1 MRGAAWRVV
10 VLAAGVMAVS
20 AQARAAEPQTC
31 FSPDGGCR
39 TLLIRTIDRA
49 QRSIDVAVF
58 TFTDGAVA
66 DALGR
71 AAERGVV
78 VRAILDQRQAGQKS
92 SQAITL
98 QARKCQVRLLS
109 GTGRGGLMHH
119 KFLLVDGRLLW
130 TGSYNFTGNADRNNA
145 ENGLVLED
153 AAVAARY
160 REEFDRI
167 WQEGV
172 KRRKTRRR

>member
-1 MRGAAWRVV
+1 MRRRGVWCA
-10 VLAAGVMAVS
+10 VLLAGVS
-20 AQARAAEPQTC
+20 TAAAAATAETQTC

-49 QRSIDVAVF
+49 ERSIELAVF
-58 TFTDGAVA
+58 SFTDGAVA

-78 VRAILDQRQAGQKS
+78 VRAILDQRQARQKS

-98 QARKCQVRLLS
+98 RARRCQVRLLS
-109 GTGRGGLMHH
+109 GTGRGWLMHH

-153 AAVAARY
+153 PKVAARY
-160 REEFDRI
+160 REEFERI
-167 WQEGV
+167 WKEGV
-172 KRRKTRRR
+172 KRRTTRRP